1 MINTSITLLYTIYLS
16 RVVSEEKNRTIAF
29 RVTQAEYEKIQEV
42 ATVLFESDKLKA
54 ESVGALARA
63 ATFIQV
69 NQYIQIKHM
78 ERIAEEKE
86 KVINRV

>member
-1 MINTSITLLYTIYLS
+1 MINTSRTFLYVIYLS
-16 RVVSEEKNRTIAF
+16 RDVSEEKVRTIAF
-29 RVTQAEYEKIQEV
+29 RVTQAEYDKIQEV
-42 ATVLFESDKLKA
+42 ATVLFQSDKLKA

-78 ERIAEEKE
+78 ERVAAERE
-86 KVINRV
+86 KVIKSV